1 MGSPLLPAGVSAA
14 VLTVRTDDRHG
25 LSGAVRRERSSPI
38 LRYGG
43 RGGGRGARLSLE
55 GAWRSEDGRRCI
67 DGVARED
74 GSVARTML
82 H

>member
-1 MGSPLLPAGVSAA
+1 VGSPLLPAGVSAA

-55 GAWRSEDGRRCI
+55 GAWRSEDG
-67 DGVARED
+67 
-74 GSVARTML
+74 
-82 H
+82 